1 MIKCSGKKSKVKL
14 DDVERKYCV
23 LEVFINTGTK
33 FLISYSSFKLLQSH
47 KRNRKKTY
55 LNRKIINT
63 II

>member
-55 LNRKIINT
+55 LNRKRINT